1 MGTKTYVVQVEA
13 SRAVMLQYWGYPC
26 VGKQRGCPSCKAWAR
41 WRKTKQIVVTTTE
54 AGTLELLMKI
64 LGE

>member
-13 SRAVMLQYWGYPC
+13 SRAVMLQYWGHPC
-26 VGKQRGCPSCKAWAR
+26 PEKLRGCPSCTAWAR

-54 AGTLELLMKI
+54 QNTLNLLLK
-64 LGE
+64 L